1 MAGLYI
7 HIPFC
12 HSKCSYC
19 DFYSGLRADG
29 VADRYVGALLA
40 ELSLRSGEIMEPY
53 RTIYFGGGTPSVLSA
68 DVMSRLLAGVSER
81 VDVSNAEEITV
92 EVNPEDVTAE
102 LLSRYRDIGINR
114 ISMGVQA
121 FDDRLLAAINRRH
134 SAARAIE
141 AIDMLHHGG
150 WNYSIDLIYG
160 LPGQSLEQWHSEIGR
175 LLSLRSPH
183 FSAYLLSYEP
193 GTRLYAMLSQG
204 KVSEADE
211 ITAENMY
218 AALTQQAAAAG
229 YAHYE
234 ISNFS
239 LPGCHSRHNS
249 SYWDMTPYLGLGASA
264 HSFDGSC
271 RRFNSPDI
279 KRYMAAMEA
288 GQPFAQTD
296 DEDIAAR
303 LNDMLLTG
311 LRTARGLS
319 LDAIAVH
326 FGNEYVTT
334 LLREAAT
341 HLRAGTLL
349 HLTIPGAGGSCGSL
363 VIPECHWLH
372 SDSIIRDLLFV

>member
-29 VADRYVGALLA
+29 VADRYVDALLA
-40 ELSLRSGEIMEPY
+40 ELTLRRDEIAEPY
-53 RTIYFGGGTPSVLSA
+53 RTIYVGGGTPSVLSA
-68 DVMSRLLAGVSER
+68 AAMKRMFAGVRER
-81 VDVSNAEEITV
+81 VDVSNAVEITV
-92 EVNPEDVTAE
+92 EVNPEDVTPE
-102 LLSRYRDIGINR
+102 LLQSYRDIGINR

-121 FDDRLLAAINRRH
+121 FDDALLAAINRRH
-134 SAARAIE
+134 SAARAVE
-141 AIDMLHHGG
+141 AIMMLQSGG

-160 LPGQSLEQWHSEIGR
+160 LHGQSLEQWRSEIDR
-175 LLSLRSPH
+175 LLSFRPPH

-211 ITAENMY
+211 ATVENMY
-218 AALTQQAAAAG
+218 FALTQRAAAG
-229 YAHYE
+229 GYSHYE

-239 LPGCHSRHNS
+239 LPGSHSRHNS
-249 SYWDMTPYLGLGASA
+249 AYWDMTPYLGLGASA

-279 KRYMAAMEA
+279 KRYMASVES
-288 GQPFAQTD
+288 GQIFAQTD
-296 DEDIAAR
+296 DEDAAAR
-303 LNDMLLTG
+303 LNDMLITG

-319 LDAIAVH
+319 LDAMAGR
-326 FGNEYVTT
+326 FGNEYVAT
-334 LLREAAT
+334 LFREAAPNIRT
-341 HLRAGTLL
+341 GALQLSVRDSCSSFGT
-349 HLTIPGAGGSCGSL
+349 L